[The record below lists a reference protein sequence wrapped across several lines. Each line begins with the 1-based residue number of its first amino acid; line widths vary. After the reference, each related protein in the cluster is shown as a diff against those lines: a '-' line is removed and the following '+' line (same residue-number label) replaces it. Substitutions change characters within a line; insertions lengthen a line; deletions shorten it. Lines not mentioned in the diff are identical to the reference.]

1 MFKLVLFVA
10 FLGLAAFGL
19 SFLADQPGTIAL
31 DWLGYRIET
40 TAFVAAIALL
50 ALVVLSIATW
60 QVLRYL
66 IHGPEALGMFVRTKR
81 REKGLKAVG
90 RGLVAVGA
98 GDTQAA
104 QRAAGEAERLLGNDP
119 LTLLLKSQAAQ
130 LAGDRQGAVHS
141 FEAMLANP
149 ETKALGLRGLYV
161 EAQRAG
167 DSAAARRHAEA
178 AVVARP
184 GIPWAANA
192 VLAFQAGAKQWDA
205 ALATIRDNADSR
217 LIDRAHAKRLRAVVL
232 TAKAMQ
238 AEAADRARAR
248 QLALEAHGL
257 APELVPAAELA
268 ARLLSEANDVR
279 KATRVI
285 ETTWK
290 LAPHPD
296 LADAYTH
303 ARMGDAARDRL
314 KRARALADLAPRH
327 REGLLAV
334 AAAALEARAFDEA
347 RQALIPLIE
356 HPTQRVCLMMA
367 ALAEAEGHVGEAR
380 EWLGRSVRAAPDPVW
395 IADGYVSDRWLPV
408 SPADAKLDAFV
419 WKAPVE
425 TAPGAALP
433 SITMPTIPDP
443 VDVTP
448 PELPAPVVASAPE
461 PPPPPEVIAPP
472 APAPAPPPPAIEV
485 ITPAPEPPKP
495 APARPRLVAV
505 PVLPDDPGPE
515 PRETPASEKKRR
527 FGIF

>member
-1 MFKLVLFVA
+1 MVKLVLFVA

-19 SFLADQPGTIAL
+19 SFLADRPGTIAL

-50 ALVVLSIATW
+50 ALIVLSIASW

-66 IHGPEALGMFVRTKR
+66 IHGPEAFGMFVRTKR

-98 GDTQAA
+98 GDTQMA
-104 QRAAGEAERLLGNDP
+104 QRAANEAERLLGSDP
-119 LTLLLKSQAAQ
+119 MTLLLKSQAAQ

-149 ETKALGLRGLYV
+149 DTKALGLRGLYV

-167 DSAAARRHAEA
+167 DSTAARRHAEA
-178 AVVARP
+178 AVAARP

-192 VLAFQAGAKQWDA
+192 VLAFQAGAKEWDA
-205 ALATIRDNADSR
+205 ALATIRDNADNR

-238 AEAADRARAR
+238 TEASDRARAR
-248 QLALEAHGL
+248 QLAIEAHGL
-257 APELVPAAELA
+257 APDLVPAAELA

-279 KATRVI
+279 KATRII

-296 LADAYTH
+296 LADAYTR
-303 ARMGDAARDRL
+303 ARLGDAARDRL

-327 REGLLAV
+327 PEGLLAV

-347 RQALIPLIE
+347 RQALTPLLDQ
-356 HPTQRVCLMMA
+356 PTQRVALMMA
-367 ALAEAEGHVGEAR
+367 ALAEADGHVGEAR
-380 EWLGRSVRAAPDPVW
+380 EWLARSLRATPDPVW

-408 SPADAKLDAFV
+408 SPVDAKLDAFV

-433 SITMPTIPDP
+433 SIAMPTIPDP
-443 VDVTP
+443 VDITP
-448 PELPAPVVASAPE
+448 PELPAPVTVTAN
-461 PPPPPEVIAPP
+461 PPPPEVFAPP
-472 APAPAPPPPAIEV
+472 APAPAPPPAAIEV
-485 ITPAPEPPKP
+485 VTPPPEAPKP
-495 APARPRLVAV
+495 AVGRPRLVPV
-505 PVLPDDPGPE
+505 PIVPDDPGPE
-515 PRETPASEKKRR
+515 PRDSSDSAKKRR